1 MAQPAGNP
9 FRLHTILGL
18 VCLGVAVL
26 AVPSSVDLWRRVL
39 VWIFSITLG
48 HQMAVALLASRSG
61 GATVV
66 RSWLECLSFPLLM
79 MAVLQVPSTQ
89 GWVLAV
95 AGLLWRPLMARLVR

>member
-1 MAQPAGNP
+1 MSQPAGTP
-9 FRLHTILGL
+9 LRLHTALSLACL
-18 VCLGVAVL
+18 VVAVF

-39 VWIFSITLG
+39 VWVFSVTLG
-48 HQMAVALLASRSG
+48 HQMAVALLSGRSG
-61 GATVV
+61 GATAA

-95 AGLLWRPLMARLVR
+95 AGLLWRPLVGRLVR